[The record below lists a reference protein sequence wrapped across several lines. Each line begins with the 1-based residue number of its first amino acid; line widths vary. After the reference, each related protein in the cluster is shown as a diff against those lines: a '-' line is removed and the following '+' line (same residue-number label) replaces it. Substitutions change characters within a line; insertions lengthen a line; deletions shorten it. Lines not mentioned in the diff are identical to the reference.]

1 MGRTNSKIITQIIYS
16 TMTGDKVMG
25 AADSTE
31 LKTMGLTAGLTNYSA
46 AYCTGLLIARRLL
59 KQVKLDSMYSV
70 NGKVDGEYFNV
81 EDDCQDK
88 RPFKAFLDVGTART
102 TTGSRIFGA
111 LKGACDGGINVP
123 HNTKR
128 FPGFYRGKIE
138 EVVNKRGKATGE
150 TERVEANFDAKQH
163 RNRIMGNHVTVYMN
177 QLKKE
182 NATKFKDQFSQW
194 DKCLTANK
202 AKSCEEV
209 YKKVHAAIIADPSR
223 RGSGS
228 RKEGTRKVISAKPE
242 LVQQDSKGRKWL
254 ANFRFTTA
262 QRQEKVNAKFANA
275 MAALN
280 N

>member
-1 MGRTNSKIITQIIYS
+1 
-16 TMTGDKVMG
+16 MTGDKVMC

-81 EDDCQDK
+81 EDDCQEK

-150 TERVEANFDAKQH
+150 KEKTKDDFNAKVH
-163 RNRIMGNHVTVYMN
+163 RDHIFGCHVTTYMN
-177 QLKKE
+177 ALKKE
-182 NATKFKDQFSQW
+182 NAAKFKTQFSQW
-194 DKCLTANK
+194 EKCLTAMK
-202 AKSCEEV
+202 AKTCEDV
-209 YKKVHAAIIADPSR
+209 YKKVHAEIQKAPE
-223 RGSGS
+223 
-228 RKEGTRKVISAKPE
+228 RKPVKKTAKPTRKVVTPGKAR
-242 LVQQDSKGRKWL
+242 VYTNSKKKWL
-254 ANFRFTTA
+254 RHYRLSNEERKARV
-262 QRQEKVNAKFANA
+262 QEKFAKA
-275 MAALN
+275 MAAAKN
-280 N
+280 